1 MLSLSSAE
9 AALVALLPLW
19 ISFLCAVLYIPG
31 LVCVC
36 VIEETFLDARRSNSS
51 LVSPGSFIVN
61 NSAWMIFFLINLL
74 IMFKVSYV
82 CFYSNRVSCLTRT
95 TNLNASCLWH
105 SLWHTFHTFPG
116 LCCLAFGGWM
126 KYLHANRICMSVCF
140 FSFWGAKTRWICNQ
154 LVNSLTLLDPGE
166 SISFRVETNSKLW
179 RDLEPP
185 KKYRL

>member
-1 MLSLSSAE
+1 M
-9 AALVALLPLW
+9 ALLPLW
-19 ISFLCAVLYIPG
+19 ISFLCAVLHIPG

-36 VIEETFLDARRSNSS
+36 VWLRRLS
-51 LVSPGSFIVN
+51 LTPAGPTPHWWAPAHLLLIILHE
-61 NSAWMIFFLINLL
+61 WFFLINLL

-82 CFYSNRVSCLTRT
+82 CFYSNRVSCLTRS

-126 KYLHANRICMSVCF
+126 KYLHANRIFMSVCF
-140 FSFWGAKTRWICNQ
+140 FSFWGAKTQWICNQ

-179 RDLEPP
+179 LDLEPP
-185 KKYRL
+185 KNIGFKLGRSIL